1 MITSENEQELLQKI
15 YIGQNI
21 RKEGILRSEI
31 ENTNHLSTLLKQGLL
46 KENHWYLYQVLTT
59 NKGSNLGKKMVT
71 ERIEKIEEQ
80 IKIQLNNIPKQSLNF
95 FIRKF
100 ILKKLDFSTKK
111 PYLGTDSW
119 EDKVLSDDR
128 IWILWNK
135 LFTILMNFDLCVKTF
150 YYVSTRNGE
159 LRDLHYVISTE
170 LQGFLSTQHY
180 SFDVIQNQED
190 VLRLYPYLRSA
201 KRYLNSDDIDY
212 ARQKCYELL
221 GEFSINEK
229 RLAGII
235 HDMSEKKITSE
246 YNGFLSEKKPF
257 SLLDPSRF
265 DIYLEKN
272 LIEPAIDIILGG
284 EITLRE
290 YLVKAAFPDPTE
302 VKMEHGF
309 LDSGELGNFYI
320 LISDFE
326 RQLREVIKEKLG
338 KGWIKRIENDL
349 PNIFKNWGEK
359 RRKDTRWGIES
370 EKDLINYSDLGDYIE
385 ILKKYK
391 RMFSLGDD
399 DMGDIIAHLKIWY
412 NHGRNPIM
420 HARTINKQKYFTSKS
435 AIDFLYEWMN
445 RIK

>member
-1 MITSENEQELLQKI
+1 M
-15 YIGQNI
+15 
-21 RKEGILRSEI
+21 
-31 ENTNHLSTLLKQGLL
+31 H
-46 KENHWYLYQVLTT
+46 
-59 NKGSNLGKKMVT
+59 
-71 ERIEKIEEQ
+71 
-80 IKIQLNNIPKQSLNF
+80 
-95 FIRKF
+95 
-100 ILKKLDFSTKK
+100 
-111 PYLGTDSW
+111 
-119 EDKVLSDDR
+119 VLSD
-128 IWILWNK
+128 I
-135 LFTILMNFDLCVKTF
+135 TC
-150 YYVSTRNGE
+150 
-159 LRDLHYVISTE
+159 
-170 LQGFLSTQHY
+170 
-180 SFDVIQNQED
+180 
-190 VLRLYPYLRSA
+190 
-201 KRYLNSDDIDY
+201 
-212 ARQKCYELL
+212 AR
-221 GEFSINEK
+221 
-229 RLAGII
+229 
-235 HDMSEKKITSE
+235 
-246 YNGFLSEKKPF
+246 
-257 SLLDPSRF
+257 
-265 DIYLEKN
+265 
-272 LIEPAIDIILGG
+272 
-284 EITLRE
+284 
-290 YLVKAAFPDPTE
+290 DPTE

-349 PNIFKNWGEK
+349 PNILKNWDEK